1 MANQVIRL
9 SDGTNNLYPLGKTQ
23 VFSLLTSQSITAA
36 RNEWQTFNT
45 YSGRKISDYSLI
57 VFCLKASSTDYR
69 SVNILPKVSFDST
82 SESIIL
88 TSLHGS
94 TSEKISN
101 VQFRYVSDTQIE
113 AKWYAFDRSGAD
125 ASGIR
130 IIEMFG
136 IL

>member
-9 SDGTNNLYPLGKTQ
+9 SDGTNNLYPLGK
-23 VFSLLTSQSITAA
+23 VSAFSLLASRNLTSE
-36 RNEWQTFNT
+36 RNEWQTIDT
-45 YSGRKISDYSLI
+45 VSGRKLSDYSFFI
-57 VFCLKASSTDYR
+57 FCLKASSADYR
-69 SVNILPKVSFDST
+69 ATAILPKAAFDTT
-82 SESIIL
+82 SESIIV
-88 TSLHGS
+88 TALHGS

-113 AKWYAFDRSGAD
+113 AKWYAFDRSGAE

-130 IIEMFG
+130 TIEMFG